1 MARMFLIGC
10 GGFVGSVARYT
21 ISGLLLPWAGGGFP
35 WGTLLVNV
43 TGSLLIGLLMAA
55 AVERG
60 WLSLDLRL
68 ALVAGFCGGF
78 TTMSS
83 FSFETWGLIEQGQLG
98 LAASYVAGS
107 FVLCVLATAAGVALI
122 RLM

>member
-1 MARMFLIGC
+1 MVRIVLIGC

-21 ISGLLLPWAGGGFP
+21 VSGLLLPWSGGGFP

-43 TGSLLIGLLMAA
+43 SGSLLIGVLMAA
-55 AVERG
+55 AVERQ
-60 WLSLDLRL
+60 WLSLDLRW

-83 FSFETWGLIEQGQLG
+83 FSFETWALLEQGQLG
-98 LAASYVAGS
+98 LAAGYVATS
-107 FVLCVLATAAGVALI
+107 FVLCVLATALGIALI